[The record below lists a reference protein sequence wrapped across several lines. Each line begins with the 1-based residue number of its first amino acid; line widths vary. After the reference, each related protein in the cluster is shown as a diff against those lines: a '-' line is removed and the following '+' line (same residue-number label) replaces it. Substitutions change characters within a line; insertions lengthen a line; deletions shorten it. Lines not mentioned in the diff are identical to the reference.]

1 MKDAGMEVL
10 ERMSRGEIS
19 AAEASIE
26 GRVALDFVRYAN
38 CWEDADVLC
47 EALRPAAGQRMLSIA
62 SAGDN
67 ALALLAAG
75 AEVVAVD
82 LSAVQLACL
91 ELRACAFRRLE
102 YEEVLGFLGVRAAR
116 DRVATYR
123 RLAGELSEA
132 SRRHWDRSL
141 ATVARGVIHG
151 GKLEAYFDKFRRWVL
166 PLIHGRGTIERLM
179 APKSRE
185 ERREFWQRTF
195 NNRRWRLL
203 FRLFFG
209 RAAMGRLGR
218 DPEFFRYVEGSVA
231 ERFMARAEYA
241 LTELPTESNPYLT
254 YIVYG
259 NFGEALPRYLRREH
273 FEAIRAGLARL
284 RVVRGSIDT
293 IAQEQADD
301 GFDGFNL
308 SDIFEYLDEGAAAQV
323 YRRLLDTARPGA
335 RLAYWNTLVPRSCPA
350 RLAPRVRR
358 LAALSDELFGRD
370 QAFFYS
376 AFHVDETAADENC

>member
-1 MKDAGMEVL
+1 MEVL
-10 ERMSRGEIS
+10 ERISRRQIS
-19 AAEASIE
+19 SASASIE
-26 GRVALDFVRYAN
+26 GRVALDLVRYAN

-47 EALRPAAGQRMLSIA
+47 AALRSAAGKRMLSIA

-82 LSAVQLACL
+82 LSGVQLACL
-91 ELRACAFRRLE
+91 ELRACAFRRLD
-102 YEEVLGFLGVRAAR
+102 YEDVLAFLGVRAAAN
-116 DRVATYR
+116 RVATYR
-123 RLAGELSEA
+123 KLAGDLSEA
-132 SRRHWDRSL
+132 SRGHWDRSL

-151 GKLEAYFDKFRRWVL
+151 GKLEAYFAKFRRWIL

-179 APKSRE
+179 APKSLE
-185 ERREFWQRTF
+185 EQREFWRDTF

-203 FRLFFG
+203 FRLFFS

-241 LTELPTESNPYLT
+241 LTGLPTHSNPYLN

-259 NFGEALPRYLRREH
+259 NYREALPRYLRREH
-273 FEAIRAGLARL
+273 FEAIRDGLSRL
-284 RVVRGSIDT
+284 RIVRGAID
-293 IAQEQADD
+293 AVAAEHAGS

-308 SDIFEYLDEGAAAQV
+308 SDIFEYLDEAAAEHV
-323 YRRLLDTARPGA
+323 YSRLLDAARPGA
-335 RLAYWNTLVPRSCPA
+335 RLAYWNTLVPRSCPP

-358 LAALSDELFGRD
+358 LAVLSEELLARD
-370 QAFFYS
+370 KAFFYG
-376 AFHVDETAADENC
+376 AFHVDETAAAGSG

>member
-1 MKDAGMEVL
+1 MEVL
-10 ERMSRGEIS
+10 EQTSRRQIS
-19 AAEASIE
+19 PADTSIE
-26 GRVALDFVRYAN
+26 GRVALDLVRYAN

-47 EALRPAAGQRMLSIA
+47 EALRPASGRRMLSIA

-102 YEEVLGFLGVRAAR
+102 YEEVLAFLGALPAT
-116 DRVATYR
+116 DRVATYCK
-123 RLAGELSEA
+123 LAEELSE
-132 SRRHWDRSL
+132 SGRRHWDSSL
-141 ATVARGVIHG
+141 ATVERGVVHG
-151 GKLEAYFDKFRRWVL
+151 GKLEAYFARFRRWIL

-179 APKSRE
+179 APKSLE
-185 ERREFWQRTF
+185 ERREFWRGTF

-203 FRLFFG
+203 FRLFFS

-218 DPEFFRYVEGSVA
+218 DPEFFRYVEGPVGD
-231 ERFMARAEYA
+231 RFMARAEYA
-241 LTELPTESNPYLT
+241 LTELPTDSNPYLN

-259 NFGEALPRYLRREH
+259 NYREALPRYLRREH
-273 FEAIRAGLARL
+273 FEALRDGLPRL
-284 RVVRGSIDT
+284 RIVRGAID
-293 IAQEQADD
+293 AVAVEQAGD

-308 SDIFEYLDEGAAAQV
+308 SDIFEYLDEASAERM
-323 YRRLLDTARPGA
+323 YERLVETARPGA

-358 LAALSDELFGRD
+358 LAALSEELLARD
-370 QAFFYS
+370 KAFFYGS
-376 AFHVDETAADENC
+376 FHVDETAAEGSD